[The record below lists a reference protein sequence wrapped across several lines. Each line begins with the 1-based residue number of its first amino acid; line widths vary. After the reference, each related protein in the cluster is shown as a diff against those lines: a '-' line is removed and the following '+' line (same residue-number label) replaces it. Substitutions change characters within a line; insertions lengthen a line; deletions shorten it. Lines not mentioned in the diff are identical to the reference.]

1 MLWIDYFRFDGEEIA
16 FTRLEHL
23 FPVVDK
29 FYICEQ
35 RFVSKGVKKK
45 ALYMDT
51 MRKRFEPY
59 LSKIKFIVQE
69 HSRNSESKGGR
80 YSASLN
86 AVGISRISCPSKKFF
101 GS

>member
-35 RFVSKGVKKK
+35 RFISKGLRKKT
-45 ALYMDT
+45 LYIDA
-51 MRKRFEPY
+51 MRK
-59 LSKIKFIVQE
+59 
-69 HSRNSESKGGR
+69 
-80 YSASLN
+80 
-86 AVGISRISCPSKKFF
+86 
-101 GS
+101 